1 MWWPFCCGRAYYCG
15 HAGILGW
22 GLVRMTARPCLAWR
36 LRVTGGQ
43 GNVPLWLAVWQGVLG
58 MLLSHWWVGWV
69 PDYLAVSSSSHF
81 GWPQKYFSIYSECV
95 SLLSLSLTL
104 FRCAFHS
111 DVILIRWRSYFQG
124 DQEWCI
130 CKTDLVFNSHNAVNI
145 FFEVIRILTIL
156 HSDSFGTSQ
165 W

>member
-1 MWWPFCCGRAYYCG
+1 M
-15 HAGILGW
+15 
-22 GLVRMTARPCLAWR
+22 
-36 LRVTGGQ
+36 
-43 GNVPLWLAVWQGVLG
+43 WQGLLLWACWHTWLG
-58 MLLSHWWVGWV
+58 LGQVDCQALSCMEIESHWWAGQCPTMAGCVARSPRHAVVPLVGGMG

-111 DVILIRWRSYFQG
+111 DVILIRQRSYFQG

-130 CKTDLVFNSHNAVNI
+130 CKIDLVFNSHNAVNI

-156 HSDSFGTSQ
+156 QSDSFGTSQ